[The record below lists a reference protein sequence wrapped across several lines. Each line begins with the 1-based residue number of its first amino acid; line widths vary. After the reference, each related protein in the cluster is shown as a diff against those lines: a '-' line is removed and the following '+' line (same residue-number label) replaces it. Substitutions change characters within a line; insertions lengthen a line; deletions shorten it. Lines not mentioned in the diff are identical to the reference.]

1 METKEDIGK
10 CCKISVTIKPFLE
23 DKDVL
28 LVNIL
33 SVSIA
38 EYRVTCASFI
48 IRGRKEKE
56 NILSTNCAVMV
67 RV

>member
-1 METKEDIGK
+1 M
-10 CCKISVTIKPFLE
+10 
-23 DKDVL
+23 L

-38 EYRVTCASFI
+38 ENRVTRASFV